1 MKLSFITTIVCSL
14 TAGGKLGFAKATGVL
29 VEGGSNPQ
37 VLLGQDYESSETP
50 APVKQALNCSQIQE
64 IWDKDPDVLI
74 GTPYVEIKAK
84 CESGEITKVE
94 EVAAEVEEV
103 LAPNL
108 SLDDQIA
115 SIANDI
121 CEGLSSG
128 NKTDVDTST
137 IKAACSAEPRD
148 NDAVVDAASKV
159 QAENT
164 PKDEDYE
171 AELEETCTSIR
182 ENRDKIEAAL
192 LVLAARSSERRLQD
206 DPDSEAPV
214 SSFEMATDM
223 LGMYDCLCD
232 QSNPDNLGCM
242 KKALKFTEVVSKSM
256 EEQAAEDLNPERI
269 LDDFEE
275 TIKKHSHYLR
285 HSGQDD
291 INEATLSL
299 ARALSKGDE
308 SVDVSSS
315 VAACDPPGISR
326 TPWNGGYK
334 LCLYAGNVFECEIN
348 WNPYSAGC
356 LTFEC
361 GGGGVVQLKAAV
373 SVCFPGP
380 VIQLEIKLCV
390 SVVSEILEA
399 IGRWIPAAE
408 SFFNKFNIYSGCY
421 RLAYAEYDVPNQRF
435 YITSGP
441 HRSWMLLNVFVRYGG
456 SAYIRFKG
464 SGCAYSDTADWAMFE
479 RTARMNSS
487 GPVYPNFQVAS
498 DYIRNIPAFG
508 RGRLPP
514 GIVLP
519 VNPVNPVNP
528 GNNCP
533 FNAGRW
539 VIFQIYIKVELEWI
553 FTTSNVWSFDKYF
566 LAK

>member
-1 MKLSFITTIVCSL
+1 MKRSLITTIVCSL

-37 VLLGQDYESSETP
+37 VWLGQDDESSETP
-50 APVKQALNCSQIQE
+50 APEALNCSTIE
-64 IWDKDPDVLI
+64 GIWDEDPDVLV
-74 GTPYVEIKAK
+74 GTPYVEILDK

-94 EVAAEVEEV
+94 EVAAEVEAV
-103 LAPNL
+103 LAPNP
-108 SLDDQIA
+108 SIDDQMA

-121 CEGLSSG
+121 CDNLSSG
-128 NKTDVDTST
+128 QTDADTST

-148 NDAVVDAASKV
+148 NDAVVDAAGKV

-214 SSFEMATDM
+214 TSFEMATDM

-232 QSNPDNLGCM
+232 QSNPDNLGCT
-242 KKALKFTEVVSKSM
+242 KKALKFTEVVSKSL

-275 TIKKHSHYLR
+275 TIKKHAHYLR

-291 INEATLSL
+291 NNEATLSL

-315 VAACDPPGISR
+315 VAVCDPPGISQ
-326 TPWNGGYK
+326 TPQNRGYK
-334 LCLYAGNVFECEIN
+334 LCLYAGKVFECEIN

-361 GGGGVVQLKAAV
+361 GGGGVMQLKAAV

-390 SVVSEILEA
+390 TAVSEILEA
-399 IGRWIPAAE
+399 IGKWIPAAE
-408 SFFNKFNIYSGCY
+408 TYFNKFNIYSGCY

-441 HRSWMLLNVFVRYGG
+441 HRSRILLNVYVKYGG

-464 SGCAYSDTADWAMFE
+464 DGCAYTDTLNWWTYEKAAYS
-479 RTARMNSS
+479 RSS
-487 GPVYPNFQVAS
+487 AGQVYPNLSAAQSTLTSAQKS
-498 DYIRNIPAFG
+498 
-508 RGRLPP
+508 
-514 GIVLP
+514 
-519 VNPVNPVNP
+519 
-528 GNNCP
+528 CP
-533 FNAGRW
+533 FNPGRW
-539 VIFQIYIKVELEWI
+539 VVFQLYIGVELEWL
-553 FTTSNVWSFDKYF
+553 FTTSKVWSFDKYF
-566 LAK
+566 VAK

>member
-1 MKLSFITTIVCSL
+1 LC
-14 TAGGKLGFAKATGVL
+14 FAKASGVL
-29 VEGGSNPQ
+29 VEVSYDVLGEYCTYFVLIDFSFHFQGGSNPQ
-37 VLLGQDYESSETP
+37 VWLGQDDESSETP
-50 APVKQALNCSQIQE
+50 APVEQALNCSQIQE

-214 SSFEMATDM
+214 TSFEMATDM

-291 INEATLSL
+291 INQATLSL
-299 ARALSKGDE
+299 ERALSKGDE

-334 LCLYAGNVFECEIN
+334 LCL
-348 WNPYSAGC
+348 
-356 LTFEC
+356 
-361 GGGGVVQLKAAV
+361 
-373 SVCFPGP
+373 
-380 VIQLEIKLCV
+380 
-390 SVVSEILEA
+390 
-399 IGRWIPAAE
+399 
-408 SFFNKFNIYSGCY
+408 
-421 RLAYAEYDVPNQRF
+421 
-435 YITSGP
+435 
-441 HRSWMLLNVFVRYGG
+441 
-456 SAYIRFKG
+456 
-464 SGCAYSDTADWAMFE
+464 
-479 RTARMNSS
+479 
-487 GPVYPNFQVAS
+487 
-498 DYIRNIPAFG
+498 
-508 RGRLPP
+508 
-514 GIVLP
+514 
-519 VNPVNPVNP
+519 
-528 GNNCP
+528 
-533 FNAGRW
+533 
-539 VIFQIYIKVELEWI
+539 
-553 FTTSNVWSFDKYF
+553 
-566 LAK
+566 